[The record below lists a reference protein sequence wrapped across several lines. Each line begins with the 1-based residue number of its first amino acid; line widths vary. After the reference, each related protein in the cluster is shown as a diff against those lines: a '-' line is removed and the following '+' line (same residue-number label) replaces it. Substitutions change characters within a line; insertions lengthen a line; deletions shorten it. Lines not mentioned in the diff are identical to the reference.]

1 MEKTYFDHIVDI
13 RINFEEFV
21 DKASQQKYVN
31 HNLNSFYRSSGSSRS
46 TKESKKYLPSMG
58 IFDCF
63 EKEGGVNKLISITQ
77 KSVSET
83 WKNKDLSEKW
93 GLWLLELESFTKL
106 PSFFQLFIKDKHF
119 KDLLFEILAGVP
131 DQETSN
137 SQKWADK
144 QVEAVKLTY
153 KIIKE
158 MFQISKDVEL
168 RNKAADSG
176 LIGKILLRLKEVTG
190 EYERKIVE
198 GEDVIDDGKEET
210 KTSATTSTDTESEAK
225 QIKNYEKKKRKG
237 VGYTTGV
244 GKTFNVNQYI
254 KNTKVKNEQISYLI
268 DILSNFFRT
277 KDWQANKE
285 ISESILQS

>member
-1 MEKTYFDHIVDI
+1 
-13 RINFEEFV
+13 
-21 DKASQQKYVN
+21 
-31 HNLNSFYRSSGSSRS
+31 
-46 TKESKKYLPSMG
+46 MG
-58 IFDCF
+58 IFDSF

-93 GLWLLELESFTKL
+93 GLWLQELESFTKL

-131 DQETSN
+131 DQESSN
-137 SQKWADK
+137 SSAQVWTEK

-158 MFQISKDVEL
+158 MFQISKDAEL
-168 RNKAADSG
+168 RNKAAQNG
-176 LIGKILLRLKEVTG
+176 LINKILLRLKEVTG
-190 EYERKIVE
+190 EYERKIDENEEVE
-198 GEDVIDDGKEET
+198 EE
-210 KTSATTSTDTESEAK
+210 KQVVAHEKPTEEQEIK
-225 QIKNYEKKKRKG
+225 PVKNYEKKKRKG

-254 KNTKVKNEQISYLI
+254 KNKKVKNEQISYLI

-277 KDWQANKE
+277 KDWHATKE
-285 ISESILQS
+285 VTE

>member
-1 MEKTYFDHIVDI
+1 
-13 RINFEEFV
+13 
-21 DKASQQKYVN
+21 
-31 HNLNSFYRSSGSSRS
+31 
-46 TKESKKYLPSMG
+46 MG

-198 GEDVIDDGKEET
+198 GEDEIDDGKEET

-277 KDWQANKE
+277 KDWQASKE